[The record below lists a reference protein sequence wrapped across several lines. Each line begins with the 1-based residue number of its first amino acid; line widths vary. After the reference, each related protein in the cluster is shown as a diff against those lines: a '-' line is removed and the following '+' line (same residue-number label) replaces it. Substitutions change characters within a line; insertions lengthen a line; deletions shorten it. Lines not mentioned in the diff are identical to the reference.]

1 MSENP
6 IKILKEMR
14 EGFLKYY
21 QTQFNIKP
29 PEVSDELTSLIDQPG
44 NLGSTIVEILTK
56 YKSIEESRNLKNV
69 DIYKKHSN
77 TDVEELDSSFFDF
90 MNQSLFSDSNGN
102 SFSMYEHQ
110 AQALRKVLKREKI
123 LF

>member
-1 MSENP
+1 M
-6 IKILKEMR
+6 
-14 EGFLKYY
+14 
-21 QTQFNIKP
+21 
-29 PEVSDELTSLIDQPG
+29 V
-44 NLGSTIVEILTK
+44 IVEILTK

-77 TDVEELDSSFFDF
+77 TDIEELDSSFFDF

-110 AQALRKVLKREKI
+110 AQAFEKGFKEGKI